1 MSDETGQRLI
11 EKRLDDGIVVVQL
24 DRPPANALTPD
35 FLDEI
40 DRAFQAFAGDASVR
54 AIVLK
59 GYDKVFSG
67 GMDLKELPSF
77 SADTQRAVVDG
88 LNACYGT
95 LYAFPK
101 PLVVAATGH
110 AIAGGLFFILAGDY
124 RIGGEGKAL
133 FGLAE
138 VRVGVAFPVAPI
150 EIARAEL
157 TPAMARRLLLT
168 GQPVGMGEALA
179 GGIFD
184 EVVAPETVEARAIE
198 KAREMAR
205 SPAEAYAAIKRQVRG
220 PVIETIEATIANL
233 DDPQRTGWFTSETVE
248 AAKRVL
254 AGEG

>member
-1 MSDETGQRLI
+1 MTDETGTRLI
-11 EKRLDDGIVVVQL
+11 ETRHDGGIVVMQL
-24 DRPPANALTPD
+24 NRPPANALTAE
-35 FLDEI
+35 FLGEI
-40 DRAFQAFAGDASVR
+40 DRAFGALAADDMVR
-54 AIVLK
+54 AVVLK
-59 GYDKVFSG
+59 GYEKVFSG
-67 GMDLKELPSF
+67 GMDLKALPSF
-77 SADTQRAVVDG
+77 DADTQRAVVDG
-88 LNACYGT
+88 LNVCYGT

-101 PLVVAATGH
+101 PLVAVATGH
-110 AIAGGLFFILAGDY
+110 AIAGGLFFILAADY

-133 FGLAE
+133 LGLAE

-184 EVVAPETVEARAIE
+184 EVVAPKDAETRAIA

-205 SPAEAYAAIKRQVRG
+205 SPAEAYAAIKRQLRG
-220 PVIETIEATIANL
+220 EVIRKIDHAVANL
-233 DDPQRTGWFTSETVE
+233 DDPQRAGWFTSETPA

>member
-1 MSDETGQRLI
+1 M
-11 EKRLDDGIVVVQL
+11 
-24 DRPPANALTPD
+24 
-35 FLDEI
+35 
-40 DRAFQAFAGDASVR
+40 RAV
-54 AIVLK
+54 VLK
-59 GYDKVFSG
+59 GYEKVFSG
-67 GMDLKELPSF
+67 GMDLKALPSF
-77 SADTQRAVVDG
+77 DAETQRAVVDG

-110 AIAGGLFFILAGDY
+110 AIAGGLFFILAADY

-157 TPAMARRLLLT
+157 TPALARRLLLT
-168 GQPVGMGEALA
+168 GQPVSMSEAHA

-184 EVVAPETVEARAIE
+184 EVIAPDAVEARAIE

-205 SPAEAYAAIKRQVRG
+205 SPAEAYAAIKRQLRG
-220 PVIETIEATIANL
+220 DVIDKIARTVANL
-233 DDPQRTGWFTSETVE
+233 DDPQRAGWFTSETVP

>member
-1 MSDETGQRLI
+1 MADEAG
-11 EKRLDDGIVVVQL
+11 KRLVETRHEDGIVVVQL
-24 DRPPANALTPD
+24 DRPPANALTAD

-40 DRAFQAFAGDASVR
+40 DAAFQALAGDPSAR
-54 AIVLK
+54 AVVLK
-59 GYDKVFSG
+59 GYEKVFSG
-67 GMDLKELPSF
+67 GMDLKALPSF
-77 SADTQRAVVDG
+77 DAEAQRAVVDG
-88 LNACYGT
+88 LNRCYGT

-101 PLVVAATGH
+101 PLIAAATGH
-110 AIAGGLFFILAGDY
+110 AIAGGLFFILAADY
-124 RIGGEGKAL
+124 RIGGDGKAL

-150 EIARAEL
+150 EIAKAEL

-168 GQPVGMGEALA
+168 GQPVTMAEALA

-184 EVVAPETVEARAIE
+184 EVVAAERSEARAIE

-205 SPAEAYAAIKRQVRG
+205 SPAQAYAAIKRQLRG
-220 PVIETIEATIANL
+220 AVIEKIERTNAHL
-233 DDPQRTGWFTSETVE
+233 DDPQRAGWFTSETAA

>member
-1 MSDETGQRLI
+1 MGDDKGQTLI
-11 EKRLDDGIVVVQL
+11 ETTLDDGIAVVQL
-24 DRPPANALTPD
+24 NRPPANALTAD

-40 DRAFQAFAGDASVR
+40 EAAFRRFEADTTTRAV
-54 AIVLK
+54 VLK
-59 GYDKVFSG
+59 GYEKVFSG
-67 GMDLKELPSF
+67 GMDLKALPSF
-77 SADTQRAVVDG
+77 DADTQRAVVDG
-88 LNACYGT
+88 LNRCYGA
-95 LYAFPK
+95 LYAFSK
-101 PLVVAATGH
+101 PLVAAATGH
-110 AIAGGLFFILAGDY
+110 AIAGGLFFILAADY

-168 GQPVGMGEALA
+168 GQPITMSEAHA

-184 EVVAPETVEARAIE
+184 EVVAPERVDARAVE

-205 SPAEAYAAIKRQVRG
+205 SPAEAYAAIKRQLRG
-220 PVIETIEATIANL
+220 DVIDKIARTVANL
-233 DDPQRTGWFTSETVE
+233 DDPQRAGWFTSETVD

>member
-1 MSDETGQRLI
+1 MADAAGKRLI
-11 EKRLDDGIVVVQL
+11 ETREDGGVVVVQL
-24 DRPPANALTPD
+24 DRPPANALTAD

-40 DRAFQAFAGDASVR
+40 DDAFKRLGADESATAV
-54 AIVLK
+54 VLK
-59 GYDKVFSG
+59 GYEKVFSG
-67 GMDLKELPSF
+67 GMDLKALPSF
-77 SADTQRAVVDG
+77 DREAQRAVVDG
-88 LNACYGT
+88 LNQCYGT

-101 PLVVAATGH
+101 PLVAAATGH
-110 AIAGGLFFILAGDY
+110 AIAGGLFFILAADY
-124 RIGGEGKAL
+124 RIGGAGKAL

-168 GQPVGMGEALA
+168 GQPVTVDEAHA
-179 GGIFD
+179 GGILD
-184 EVVAPETVEARAIE
+184 EVVAADQVEARAIE

-205 SPAEAYAAIKRQVRG
+205 SPAEAYAAIKRQLRG
-220 PVIETIEATIANL
+220 AVIEKIERAVTNL
-233 DDPQRTGWFTSETVE
+233 DDPQRAGWFTSETAD